1 MSKRK
6 EVRLILAC
14 FMIISILGMGFTGA
28 KIQRINAESIAV
40 YANNM
45 EDNDDLMQIKEESSN
60 LISIL
65 ESKIDIKPV
74 AYTLT
79 IEDEK
84 IGAFKTTE
92 EIGQILEEIAAPFSE
107 SRDKNTQIKNVQI
120 LENISIQKEEVDLE
134 DIKEKEEV
142 LKYIMTGGEDIKTH
156 TLKEDENF
164 WNLGERYNLSMEELE
179 KMNPDKD
186 GRKLQVGDQIIIRTR
201 KPIVTVIT
209 TEEVESI
216 ERVDYEVEVK
226 EDPDMYDNEEEIE
239 VEGIKGKNKII
250 TRQIKYNGKIK
261 EEKVINEEVLREVVN
276 QVLVQGSK
284 ETPKTVATGSFLMPT
299 RGRISSRYGQR
310 WGRMHQGLDIAKP
323 YGADIKAA
331 DGGTVSFSGPK
342 GTYGNMIEIDHRNGY
357 KTRYAHCSELLFT
370 AGQKVAKD
378 QVIAKVG
385 NTGRSTGPHLHF
397 EIIKNGVHQNPSK
410 YVN

>member
-323 YGADIKAA
+323 HGSDIKAA

-342 GTYGNMIEIDHRNGY
+342 GTYGNMIEIDHGNGY